1 MPSASAAPGPV
12 PGVLRHTRPGR
23 GERGIGL
30 FEVIAGTLVATIA
43 VLGLA
48 YSFGIGR
55 GLVDRYQV
63 ARRALGRA
71 QLIVDS
77 LVVQAPQLVASGSE
91 PFWIDGRSV
100 GTTRWTVRWVDD
112 PVDGLSGSDSDP
124 LDLKLLEIEVGWQ
137 LGPSGDTL
145 RVNRIFSGK

>member
-1 MPSASAAPGPV
+1 MSPASAAPGPV
-12 PGVLRHTRPGR
+12 PGVLRHTRPGQ

-30 FEVIAGTLVATIA
+30 FEVVAGTVVATIA

-71 QLIVDS
+71 QFIVDS
-77 LVVQAPQLVASGSE
+77 LVVEAPHLVANGSE
-91 PFWIDGRSV
+91 PFWIDGRSI
-100 GTTRWTVRWVDD
+100 GTTRWTVSWVDD
-112 PVDGLSGSDSDP
+112 PVDDVAGSDANP
-124 LDLKLLEIEVGWQ
+124 QDLRLLEIEVGWQ

-145 RVNRIFSGK
+145 RVSRIFIGS